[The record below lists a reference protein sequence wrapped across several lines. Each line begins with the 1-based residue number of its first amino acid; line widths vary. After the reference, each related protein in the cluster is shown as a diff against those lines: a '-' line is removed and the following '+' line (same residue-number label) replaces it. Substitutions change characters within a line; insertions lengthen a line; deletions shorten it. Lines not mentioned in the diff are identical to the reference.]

1 MPILSSKSSLCL
13 NCPNQVLQQSLLAP
27 MGPVEN
33 YPKCLGVLMTYL
45 IPSSTAKGRKLCS
58 LEITQNSLMCS
69 NELID
74 RNSRVPWLI
83 LTPRPCKSCPPNA
96 DGGGR
101 SPRINSLPLP
111 NWFPRKRQLAQKKSK
126 KELLGS
132 DSDSISR
139 KYSLTRIASVQLHN
153 ISRSIIHQGA
163 FPE

>member
-1 MPILSSKSSLCL
+1 MFELSKSGFAAITFSSNGACRE
-13 NCPNQVLQQSLLAP
+13 P
-27 MGPVEN
+27 
-33 YPKCLGVLMTYL
+33 PKMLRCTNDLFDPFLD
-45 IPSSTAKGRKLCS
+45 SQGRKALFVGNNLKCPDVF
-58 LEITQNSLMCS
+58 
-69 NELID
+69 ELINY
-74 RNSRVPWLI
+74 RKFRVPWSI